1 MKELR
6 LLNRKIV
13 AAILLA
19 SYLILLGVGSVH
31 FHHNHLHTD
40 ACEVVISQTRTDDS
54 HSGFGGI
61 EHCIVQNVLSNA
73 NPALTESN
81 VMLVTCSPELTNVT
95 VQVIAVKST
104 LPSSNLLR
112 APPTQL
118 V

>member
-19 SYLILLGVGSVH
+19 SYLLLLGVGSVH

-40 ACEVVISQTRTDDS
+40 ACTVVISQTRTDDP
-54 HSGFGGI
+54 HAGFGGI
-61 EHCIVQNVLSNA
+61 ENCIVQNVLNNV
-73 NPALTESN
+73 NPALPESN
-81 VMLVTCSPELTNVT
+81 VQLVARSPELTSVT
-95 VQVIAVKST
+95 VPVTAVKSV
-104 LPSSNLLR
+104 LPKANLLR
-112 APPTQL
+112 APPIKL